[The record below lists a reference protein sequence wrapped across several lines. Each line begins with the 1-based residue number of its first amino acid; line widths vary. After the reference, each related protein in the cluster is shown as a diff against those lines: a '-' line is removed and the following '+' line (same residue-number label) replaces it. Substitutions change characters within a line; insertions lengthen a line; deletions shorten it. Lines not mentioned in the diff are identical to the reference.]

1 MPIAIQLP
9 PREDQTAFNLRRWE
23 EILADPEL
31 ARLEQRIETDRHGH
45 IIMTPPPGPPH
56 GTRQFSIAKRLDCLL
71 GGRVVTECPV
81 TTSDGV
87 KAADVGWFS
96 EDRFGRAFDRRCFL
110 EAPEICV
117 EVLSP
122 NNTDLEM
129 AEKKALYFEAG
140 AGEVWLCDEEGN
152 MSFFT
157 SPDGAATERSAHC
170 PDFPVS
176 IPL

>member
-1 MPIAIQLP
+1 MPLAIQLP
-9 PREDQTAFNLRRWE
+9 PRADQTAFNLRRWE

-31 ARLEQRIETDRHGH
+31 ARLGQRIETDRHGH

-56 GTRQFSIAKRLDCLL
+56 GTRQFKIAKQLDLLL

-96 EDRFGRAFDRRCFL
+96 EERFQQAFDQRCFL

-117 EVLSP
+117 EILSP
-122 NNTDLEM
+122 SNTGSEM
-129 AEKKALYFEAG
+129 EEKKALYFEAG
-140 AGEVWLCDEEGN
+140 AKEVWFCDEDGN
-152 MSFFT
+152 MAFFT
-157 SPDGAATERSAHC
+157 SPDVPVPGPSLHC
-170 PDFPVS
+170 PDFPAA
-176 IPL
+176 IRL